1 MPDAVVQRPKVR
13 SPVVQWEEGQ
23 GGESVMATKITKKG
37 APEFDW
43 GAIKTDWMA
52 ENLRAG
58 QKPFTLKQ
66 VAKKWGVAYGTVK
79 NKAYRDGWRNQLT
92 QAMAER
98 DKRSSVI
105 VARYETEVRWLQ
117 ARVARAAIVKALKAL
132 KQFKPKDLTASEA
145 TRLLKM
151 GLEQERR
158 ALGIPKLRPP
168 EHQPPTD
175 DEYESVED
183 MMARVRKY
191 RDLADRFLKFVS
203 DREKG
208 HHAKAASG

>member
-1 MPDAVVQRPKVR
+1 MPDAVVQRPKFR
-13 SPVVQWEEGQ
+13 SPVVQWEEGK
-23 GGESVMATKITKKG
+23 GGESVMANTIKKKG

-43 GAIKTDWMA
+43 RTIKIDWLDK
-52 ENLRAG
+52 NLRVG

-66 VAKKWGVAYGTVK
+66 VATKWGVAYGTVK

-92 QAMAER
+92 QAKAER

-117 ARVARAAIVKALKAL
+117 ARLARVAIVKALKAL
-132 KQFKPKDLTASEA
+132 NQMDLTVSEA
-145 TRLLKM
+145 IRLLKL

-158 ALGIPKLRPP
+158 ALGIPKLSPP
-168 EHQPPTD
+168 EDHPPTD

>member
-1 MPDAVVQRPKVR
+1 MPDAVVQRPKFR
-13 SPVVQWEEGQ
+13 SPVVQWEEGK
-23 GGESVMATKITKKG
+23 GGESVMANTIKKKG

-43 GAIKTDWMA
+43 RTIKIDWLA
-52 ENLRAG
+52 KNLRVG

-66 VAKKWGVAYGTVK
+66 VATKWGVAYGTVK

-92 QAMAER
+92 QAKAER

-117 ARVARAAIVKALKAL
+117 ARLARVAIVKALKAL
-132 KQFKPKDLTASEA
+132 NQMDLTVSEA
-145 TRLLKM
+145 IRLLKL

-168 EHQPPTD
+168 EHHPPTD

>member
-1 MPDAVVQRPKVR
+1 
-13 SPVVQWEEGQ
+13 
-23 GGESVMATKITKKG
+23 MATTIKKKG

-43 GAIKTDWMA
+43 RTIKTDWLA
-52 ENLRAG
+52 KNLRVG

-66 VAKKWGVAYGTVK
+66 VATKWGVAYGTVK

-92 QAMAER
+92 QAKAER

-105 VARYETEVRWLQ
+105 VARYVTEVRWLQ
-117 ARVARAAIVKALKAL
+117 ARVARVAIVKAMKVL
-132 KQFKPKDLTASEA
+132 KQKDLTVSEA
-145 TRLLKM
+145 IRLVKL

-168 EHQPPTD
+168 EHHPPTD

-183 MMARVRKY
+183 KMLRVRKF

>member
-1 MPDAVVQRPKVR
+1 MPDAVVQRPKFR
-13 SPVVQWEEGQ
+13 SPVVQWEESQ
-23 GGESVMATKITKKG
+23 GGECVMATTIKKKG

-43 GAIKTDWMA
+43 RTIKIDWLA
-52 ENLRAG
+52 KNLRVG

-66 VAKKWGVAYGTVK
+66 VATKWGVAYGTVK

-92 QAMAER
+92 QAKAER

-105 VARYETEVRWLQ
+105 VARYVTEVRWLQ
-117 ARVARAAIVKALKAL
+117 ARLARVAIVKAMKAL
-132 KQFKPKDLTASEA
+132 KQKDLTVSEA
-145 TRLLKM
+145 IRLVKL

-168 EHQPPTD
+168 EHHPPTD

-183 MMARVRKY
+183 KMLRVRKF

-203 DREKG
+203 DWDKG

>member
-1 MPDAVVQRPKVR
+1 
-13 SPVVQWEEGQ
+13 
-23 GGESVMATKITKKG
+23 MATKITKKG

-43 GAIKTDWMA
+43 GAIKIDWMA

-58 QKPFTLKQ
+58 QKRFTLKQ

-92 QAMAER
+92 QAKAAR

-105 VARYETEVRWLQ
+105 VARYETEVRWYQ

-132 KQFKPKDLTASEA
+132 TQLDLTASEVI
-145 TRLLKM
+145 RLLKL

-168 EHQPPTD
+168 EHHPPKD

-183 MMARVRKY
+183 KMARVRKY

-208 HHAKAASG
+208 HHVKAASG

>member
-1 MPDAVVQRPKVR
+1 MPDAVVQRPKFR
-13 SPVVQWEEGQ
+13 SPVVQWEESQ
-23 GGESVMATKITKKG
+23 GGESVMATTIKKKG

-43 GAIKTDWMA
+43 RTIKTDWLA
-52 ENLRAG
+52 KNLRVG

-66 VAKKWGVAYGTVK
+66 VATKWGVAYGTVK

-92 QAMAER
+92 QAKAER

-105 VARYETEVRWLQ
+105 VARYVTEVRWLQ
-117 ARVARAAIVKALKAL
+117 ARVARVAIVKAMKVL
-132 KQFKPKDLTASEA
+132 KQKDLTVSEA
-145 TRLLKM
+145 IRLVKL

-158 ALGIPKLRPP
+158 ALGIPKLSPP
-168 EHQPPTD
+168 EDHPPKD

-183 MMARVRKY
+183 KMARVRRF
-191 RDLADRFLKFVS
+191 RDLADRFQKFVS
-203 DREKG
+203 DWEKG

>member
-1 MPDAVVQRPKVR
+1 MPDAVVQRPKFR

-23 GGESVMATKITKKG
+23 GGESVMATTIKKKG

-43 GAIKTDWMA
+43 RTIKTDWLA
-52 ENLRAG
+52 KNLRVG

-92 QAMAER
+92 QAKAER

-105 VARYETEVRWLQ
+105 VARYVTEVRWCQ
-117 ARVARAAIVKALKAL
+117 ARLARVAIVKALKAL
-132 KQFKPKDLTASEA
+132 NQMDLTVSEA
-145 TRLLKM
+145 IRLLKL

-168 EHQPPTD
+168 EHHPPTD
-175 DEYESVED
+175 DKYESVED